1 LAALT
6 INIEPSKYSATA
18 FMFCRILWDG
28 TARITA
34 LAPAKASV
42 NELVT
47 DRAEGKITP
56 ESALE

>member
-1 LAALT
+1 
-6 INIEPSKYSATA
+6 
-18 FMFCRILWDG
+18 MFCRTLWDG